1 MFFGIF
7 DKRDSNPNNRASIS
21 NPKFWNTLAGHSSE
35 SHSGEIVTDV
45 AAMEITAFASALN
58 AVADAFAQLPIHVTK
73 KKKGASVEDDAS
85 PEAII
90 LRDRV
95 NDADLTPFDWLKG
108 MINHYYTKG
117 RAASLIER
125 ALNGTILNIWELNP
139 DNLKTELREVAGVD
153 GVVRQRRI
161 YKYTDSAGKVHEYDS
176 SVIIDLVRLPD
187 PSTNRPSP
195 VTLNRHTI
203 GLAIAAEKYAAR
215 ALKSGFLPTQLK
227 CSLPPE
233 QVSGEVLE
241 AAYHAAID
249 AVKRSKEAD
258 SWFIGMPPGFE
269 LATIGVNPSDLQLL
283 DLRKFL
289 IIEIARVFNLPPV
302 FLQDLS
308 TGTYSNTEQQAQVL
322 VKHTLM
328 PIIRQLEA
336 QLNLKVAGKN
346 QSIRFNVDG
355 FLRADYA
362 TRMEGHRT
370 GVQGGFL
377 TPNEAREL
385 EGRAPLEGGDQLFVQ
400 QATVPL
406 NMASDLA
413 AATIKKSNEP
423 APAPQPTTTQEP
435 VEPVK
440 EDAQ

>member
-7 DKRDSNPNNRASIS
+7 EKREANPNNRTSIS

-35 SHSGEIVTDV
+35 SHSGEIVTDIN
-45 AAMEITAFASALN
+45 AMEITAFASALN

-73 KKKGASVEDDAS
+73 KKKGESVDDDES
-85 PEAII
+85 SEAII

-117 RAASLIER
+117 RAASLVER
-125 ALNGTILNIWELNP
+125 ALNGSILNIWPLDP
-139 DNLKTELREVAGVD
+139 DRLKSELRDMSDTD
-153 GVVRQRRI
+153 GIVRQRRV
-161 YKYTDSAGKVHEYDS
+161 YKYSDAAGRIHEYDS

-187 PSTNRPSP
+187 PSADRPSP
-195 VTLNRHTI
+195 VILNRHTI

-227 CSLPPE
+227 CTLPPE
-233 QVSGEVLE
+233 QVTAELLE
-241 AAYHAAID
+241 AAYLAAID
-249 AVKRSKEAD
+249 AVRRSRESD

-346 QSIRFNVDG
+346 QTIRFNVDG

-377 TPNEAREL
+377 TPNEARGL

-406 NMASDLA
+406 NMAADLA
-413 AATIKKSNEP
+413 ASTIAKSYSTPNP
-423 APAPQPTTTQEP
+423 P
-435 VEPVK
+435 VEPV
-440 EDAQ
+440 EEAAQ